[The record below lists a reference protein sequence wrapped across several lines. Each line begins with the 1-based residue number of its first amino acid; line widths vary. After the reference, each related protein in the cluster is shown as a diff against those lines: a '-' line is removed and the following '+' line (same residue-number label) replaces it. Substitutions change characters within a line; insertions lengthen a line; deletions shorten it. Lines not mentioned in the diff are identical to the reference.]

1 MIDVIEHV
9 NDPISILKEISKR
22 LNDDG
27 IGVIVTPDVSSF
39 AARLMGWKWWHYRL
53 AHIIYFDIHTLD
65 KLLKTA
71 GLERIYTKYASW
83 YFSIAYLLQR
93 LGEYIPFLSFVK
105 IPKFISGRIIKL
117 HLFDSR
123 MIDLKKIKTKRQQD

>member
-1 MIDVIEHV
+1 MIDVLEHV
-9 NDPISILKEISKR
+9 NDPVSILEEISKR
-22 LNDDG
+22 LDDDG
-27 IGVIVTPDVSSF
+27 IVVIITPDVSSF

-83 YFSIAYLLQR
+83 YFSIAYLFQR
-93 LGEYIPFLSFVK
+93 LGKYIPLLSYFK
-105 IPKFISGRIIKL
+105 IPKFISGSIIKL
-117 HLFDSR
+117 NLFDSR
-123 MIDLKKIKTKRQQD
+123 MIVLKKNKTKRQQD